1 VDFCPRGVGD
11 RDDPTLMKCCLL
23 ERGIERD
30 GDRWVVPWGASLEE
44 VRGALRELAGL

>member
-1 VDFCPRGVGD
+1 
-11 RDDPTLMKCCLL
+11 MKCCLL